1 MHFNELPLAKHKI
14 SRPLKNCPLSIPIS
28 GTTFGLEN
36 TKKKLL
42 IVDSIVVLKT
52 SKSHVTPIKKC
63 TNVFFRHH
71 RRRVSVGGVPF
82 YGNRKFKNCS
92 SWISTCFRVQQR
104 VVLLLNA
111 FITHRLSH
119 FPKLRLKDAR
129 ASSLEIETFF
139 DDKLIFNPPLH
150 IDHHRVG
157 IHDPVQHGKTVKH
170 NFFIGGRQSIFGIT
184 CHIVGFQMNFSQ
196 FDRN

>member
-63 TNVFFRHH
+63 TNVFFGIIVAAS
-71 RRRVSVGGVPF
+71 VSAVFLFTETANSKIALPEYQHALG
-82 YGNRKFKNCS
+82 CS
-92 SWISTCFRVQQR
+92 SGWCYY
-104 VVLLLNA
+104 
-111 FITHRLSH
+111 
-119 FPKLRLKDAR
+119 
-129 ASSLEIETFF
+129 
-139 DDKLIFNPPLH
+139 
-150 IDHHRVG
+150 
-157 IHDPVQHGKTVKH
+157 
-170 NFFIGGRQSIFGIT
+170 
-184 CHIVGFQMNFSQ
+184 
-196 FDRN
+196 